1 MSTGFRNVGY
11 FTNWG
16 IYGRDYQVENIPAAY
31 LTHLLYAF
39 ADVDAAT
46 GRVKLSD
53 SWADEQKPGNGDP
66 YDDSGRNLYGN
77 LKQIYHLKQR
87 NRHLK
92 LIMSI
97 GGWTYSPNFHA
108 MVVDPSM
115 RSTFVQSAIQI
126 LQDYALDGLDIDY
139 EYPGNAE
146 QAWGYVE
153 LLRELRTTLDALHP
167 NNNPYELTIAA
178 PCGASTY
185 EILYVGEMD
194 KYLSFWN
201 LMTYDFSGSW
211 DSHTAH
217 QSNLRGQPMSVET
230 AVNWYRS
237 RGVAGDKLVVG
248 MPLYGRSFASTN
260 GLGHPFKGVGGGS
273 WEAGNYDY
281 KALPQPDAQ
290 EYFDNDRM
298 ASYSY
303 STSSKEFVTY
313 DNIDIALRKAE
324 YIKSNNLGGGMYW
337 ELSGDH
343 QQTNRSIVVNVALNF
358 GRLDGINNHLEYPH
372 SRFENIRSGLN

>member
-1 MSTGFRNVGY
+1 MTKALRAIKAIGFFFISLLIYSCIHTIKLKYSSNPSIKHVEMSTGFRNVGY

-153 LLRELRTTLDALHP
+153 LLRELRTALDALHP

-237 RGVAGDKLVVG
+237 RGVAGDKLVVVSG
-248 MPLYGRSFASTN
+248 VILDRSHSSHSFHTRVCRCMVAASLALTASVT
-260 GLGHPFKGVGGGS
+260 PS
-273 WEAGNYDY
+273 
-281 KALPQPDAQ
+281 KA
-290 EYFDNDRM
+290 
-298 ASYSY
+298 
-303 STSSKEFVTY
+303 
-313 DNIDIALRKAE
+313 
-324 YIKSNNLGGGMYW
+324 
-337 ELSGDH
+337 
-343 QQTNRSIVVNVALNF
+343 
-358 GRLDGINNHLEYPH
+358 
-372 SRFENIRSGLN
+372 